1 LLYSLFEN
9 TTLMATS
16 KQQLEFNYNEDK
28 MRQLVSEMNQKL
40 QKIYLGGGKSKIES
54 HHAKGKLTARERIE
68 CLLTKVLKPLK

>member
-40 QKIYLGGGKSKIES
+40 QKIYLGGGKSKIEA
-54 HHAKGKLTARERIE
+54 HHSKGKLTARERIE
-68 CLLTKVLKPLK
+68 HAYRQRF